1 MTGVKTAKTI
11 EIARPVKRVE
21 RVKPVTIVKMLQAV
35 VPLGPPDS
43 SHF

>member
-11 EIARPVKRVE
+11 EIVRPVKRVE

-35 VPLGPPDS
+35 VLLGPPDF